1 MKLQALVANAYSRLV
16 MMYHEPHKAKT
27 LYEKSSEDSGPKS
40 FKMIP
45 RALPIKMYSSK
56 LVVILSRRN
65 NS

>member
-1 MKLQALVANAYSRLV
+1 

-45 RALPIKMYSSK
+45 RALPIKMCSSK